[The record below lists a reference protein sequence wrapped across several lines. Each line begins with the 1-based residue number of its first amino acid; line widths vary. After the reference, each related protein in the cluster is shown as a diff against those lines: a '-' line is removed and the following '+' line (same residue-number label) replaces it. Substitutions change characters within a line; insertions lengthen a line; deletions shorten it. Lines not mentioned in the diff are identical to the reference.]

1 MDTTDAGR
9 PGKFRPD
16 RCEHRALFDPPP
28 LFEGEEKSY
37 DQLLTEVSRAV
48 MPADFLEH
56 MWVRDVV
63 YLTIEVLRLRRL
75 KVNLIRA
82 NEYKGLSEALTP
94 LVGRVQAETLA
105 EGWAARKSDV
115 VEKVN
120 KTLTSAGLSTDSIL
134 AQTFSLKL
142 NDIERIEHMAAL
154 ADARRN
160 ATLREIERHR
170 QTLGQRLRQPAQQ
183 IEDGQ
188 VRVIESTLLAI
199 DGRNVE

>member
-1 MDTTDAGR
+1 MDTDAGH
-9 PGKFRPD
+9 PEKSRPD
-16 RCEHRALFDPPP
+16 NCEHRALFDPPP

-37 DQLLTEVSRAV
+37 DQLLIEVSRAV
-48 MPADFLEH
+48 MPTDFLED

-75 KVNLIRA
+75 KRDLMTVNA
-82 NEYKGLSEALTP
+82 YKGLSETLTP
-94 LVGRVQAETLA
+94 LVGRSQAETLA

-170 QTLGQRLRQPAQQ
+170 QTLGQRLRQAAQQ